1 MSSTSSDSEM
11 TFDSE
16 DTEMYYV
23 AEEMKWNLKT
33 FAPKSSHV
41 QIFLKLWPQVENDK
55 ITLKA

>member
-1 MSSTSSDSEM
+1 M

-16 DTEMYYV
+16 DAEMYYV
-23 AEEMKWNLKT
+23 AEEMKWNLRM
-33 FAPKSSHV
+33 FGPKSSHI